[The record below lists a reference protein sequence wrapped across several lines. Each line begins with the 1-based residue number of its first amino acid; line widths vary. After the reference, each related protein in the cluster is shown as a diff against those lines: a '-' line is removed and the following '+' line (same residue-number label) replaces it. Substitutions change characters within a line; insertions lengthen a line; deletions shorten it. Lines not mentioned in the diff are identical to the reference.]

1 MVVAALTY
9 PVRRRQAPWP
19 WGAEPDA
26 PPAVRPR
33 VTGPRT
39 LEPGAVGPRRPAV
52 PPAVLLR
59 RRLAVSAALFVI
71 LAASVLAVRVLAGL
85 LGSSPPIAPEQVPAL
100 GVPASPAVRVV
111 HVVQPGDTLWQIARQ
126 MQPTGDVRPLVDR
139 WAKARHGRP
148 LQVGEAV
155 VVS

>member
-9 PVRRRQAPWP
+9 PVRRRQVPWP
-19 WGAEPDA
+19 WGAEPCP

-33 VTGPRT
+33 VTGPRI
-39 LEPGAVGPRRPAV
+39 PGRGAIGPRRPAV

-59 RRLAVSAALFVI
+59 RRLAVSAALLSI
-71 LAASVLAVRVLAGL
+71 LAASVLAARGVAGL
-85 LGSSPPIAPEQVPAL
+85 LGSSPPRTPEQAPALSVPA
-100 GVPASPAVRVV
+100 APAVHVI
-111 HVVQPGDTLWQIARQ
+111 HVVQPGDTLWQVARQ

-139 WAKARHGRP
+139 WTRARHGRP
-148 LQVGEAV
+148 LQVGEAI

>member
-1 MVVAALTY
+1 MAALTY
-9 PVRRRQAPWP
+9 PVRRPPPSWP
-19 WGAEPDA
+19 
-26 PPAVRPR
+26 RR
-33 VTGPRT
+33 VDG
-39 LEPGAVGPRRPAV
+39 VGPPVHRTPRSV
-52 PPAVLLR
+52 VRPAVLLR

-148 LQVGEAV
+148 LQVGEAL